1 MNKGIT
7 YSIACGI
14 LTIILF
20 ILNLLI
26 GTVNI
31 PVSAVIHSLLG
42 DPDVQESWRFIIL
55 ESRLP
60 QAVCALF
67 TGATLAVS
75 GLLLQTA
82 FHNPLAGP
90 SILGIQSGASLG
102 VAIVMLGMGGGMSA
116 AIFSVGHY
124 LTVIIAAF
132 IGAIAVTMIIFFVSS
147 VVRSNVMLLIIGL
160 MIGYIASS
168 IIALLNF
175 FSTAEGVK
183 SFMVWGLGNFSNVTL
198 KQLPLFCIV
207 SVLGIGCSIL
217 LVKPLNIILLG
228 SNYATNLGVNI
239 RRLRGKLLLVTG
251 LLAAITSA
259 FCGPISFL
267 GLAVPH
273 IARLILHTSNHKSL
287 LPLTLI
293 CGSAVALLCNLICIL
308 PGDFGII
315 PLNAV
320 TPIICAPIII
330 YVIIKGK
337 HVDF

>member
-1 MNKGIT
+1 
-7 YSIACGI
+7 
-14 LTIILF
+14 
-20 ILNLLI
+20 
-26 GTVNI
+26 
-31 PVSAVIHSLLG
+31 
-42 DPDVQESWRFIIL
+42 
-55 ESRLP
+55 
-60 QAVCALF
+60 
-67 TGATLAVS
+67 
-75 GLLLQTA
+75 
-82 FHNPLAGP
+82 
-90 SILGIQSGASLG
+90 
-102 VAIVMLGMGGGMSA
+102 
-116 AIFSVGHY
+116 
-124 LTVIIAAF
+124 
-132 IGAIAVTMIIFFVSS
+132 
-147 VVRSNVMLLIIGL
+147 MLLIIGL